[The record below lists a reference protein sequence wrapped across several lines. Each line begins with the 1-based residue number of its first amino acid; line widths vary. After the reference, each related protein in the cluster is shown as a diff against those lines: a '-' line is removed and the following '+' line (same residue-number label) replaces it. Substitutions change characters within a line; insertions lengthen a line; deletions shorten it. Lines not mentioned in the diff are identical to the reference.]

1 MDLAALDVYIR
12 VLTPCQIN
20 LESTSMDGRIDLI
33 TLISLIVAL
42 VVIFK
47 LRSVLGRRTEEDDA
61 RMDRYRAEA
70 ERRRAAANASGNDKV
85 VALPQRDDQIQA
97 GAAAESGM
105 PKAELEERIRT
116 LSGSDREVERGL
128 LDILK
133 ADTGFDP
140 ELFLKGAK
148 QAYEMIVTA
157 FAEGN
162 RKLLRDLLSREV
174 YDSFDSA
181 IKEREDRGELMDQSF
196 VGISKADVIDAEVN
210 DGIASITVKFVS
222 QLISATRDKAG
233 AVIAGDPQSVSEVT
247 DRWTFSRDVSSARAR
262 QNPNWKLVATQHAA

>member
-1 MDLAALDVYIR
+1 
-12 VLTPCQIN
+12 
-20 LESTSMDGRIDLI
+20 MDGRIDLI

-61 RMDRYRAEA
+61 RMERYRAEA
-70 ERRRAAANASGNDKV
+70 ERRRSAANGSGNDKV
-85 VALPQRDDQIQA
+85 VTLPKRDDQYQA
-97 GAAAESGM
+97 GPPADVGAQ
-105 PKAELEERIRT
+105 KAEIEERIRT
-116 LSGSDREVERGL
+116 VSGSDREVERGL
-128 LDILK
+128 LEILK
-133 ADTGFDP
+133 TDTGFDP
-140 ELFLKGAK
+140 EQFLKGAK

-174 YDSFDSA
+174 FDSFDTA